1 MSATRTS
8 STSAKSTARDP
19 RNAWALLAAFAA
31 YFVVLWWF
39 WDSSA
44 IYPVKIFVV
53 FLHEI
58 SHGIAA
64 VLTGGFIDKIVLE
77 AAQGG
82 ACHCPG
88 GNAFLTLTAGYL
100 GSLLWGCLLV
110 IGGLKL
116 GKWSR
121 SIAAVIGVGTALLTV
136 FYVRGSFG
144 MAFGLAFAL
153 FMLASARWLPVGIN
167 RALIVMLGLTSCLYA
182 LLDIKS
188 DVLDRP
194 ELQSDARMLAELTGV
209 PTVVWGV
216 IWIGVGLAICFMLLR
231 RAVQTAPGRANL

>member
-1 MSATRTS
+1 MSTTRTQQAGGPTLS
-8 STSAKSTARDP
+8 QP
-19 RNAWALLAAFAA
+19 PNPWALLGAFAA
-31 YFVVLWWF
+31 FFVILWWF
-39 WDSSA
+39 WDSAA

-64 VLTGGFIDKIVLE
+64 VLTGGFIDRIVLDP
-77 AAQGG
+77 AQGG
-82 ACHCPG
+82 ACYCPG
-88 GNAFLTLTAGYL
+88 GSAFLTLTAGYL
-100 GSLLWGCLLV
+100 GSLVWGCLLV

-116 GKWSR
+116 GRWSR
-121 SIAAVIGVGTALLTV
+121 AIAAVIGVGTALLTV

-144 MAFGLAFAL
+144 LVFGLAFAL
-153 FMLASARWLPVGIN
+153 FMLGSARFLPGTVN

-194 ELQSDARMLAELTGV
+194 ELRSDARMLAELTGV
-209 PTVVWGV
+209 PTMVWGV
-216 IWIGVGLAICFMLLR
+216 LWITIGAVMCVLLLR
-231 RAVQTAPGRANL
+231 RSLRT